1 MDYMELIYDKK
12 TQTIVIP
19 LIKADGK
26 VTKNKIK
33 YRFTGKYFEKM

>member
-1 MDYMELIYDKK
+1 MRLNLQHYMDVI
-12 TQTIVIP
+12 IVIP